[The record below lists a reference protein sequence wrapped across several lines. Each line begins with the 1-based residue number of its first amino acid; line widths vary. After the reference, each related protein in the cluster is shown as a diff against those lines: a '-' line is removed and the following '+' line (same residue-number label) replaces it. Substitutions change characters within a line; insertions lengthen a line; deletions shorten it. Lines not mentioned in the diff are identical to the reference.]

1 MKLMPIPRNRI
12 QHFFLIIGT
21 IGLGLVS
28 RSRFIP
34 QAIYPYL
41 GDMLYALMIYFIV
54 GFLWREASSFK
65 VAALCVLVCF
75 SIELSQLYQAEW
87 INGIRSTRLG
97 GLVLGFGFLWS
108 DLLCYSI
115 GTLVGVGLEHVF
127 QKRSDRS
134 SLLLPSDSGRA
145 ETAGD

>member
-1 MKLMPIPRNRI
+1 MRLGSIPRNRI
-12 QHFFLIIGT
+12 QYFFLIIGT

-41 GDMLYALMIYFIV
+41 GDMLYALMIYFIT

-65 VAALCVLVCF
+65 VAVLCLLVCY

-87 INGIRSTRLG
+87 INGIRGTRLG

-108 DLLCYSI
+108 DLLCYFA

-127 QKRSDRS
+127 QKRSDQS